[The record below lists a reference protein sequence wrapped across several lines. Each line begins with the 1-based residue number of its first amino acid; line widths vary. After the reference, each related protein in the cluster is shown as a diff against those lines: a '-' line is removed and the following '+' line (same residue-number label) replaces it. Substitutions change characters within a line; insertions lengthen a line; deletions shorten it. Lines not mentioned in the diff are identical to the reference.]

1 MRYGA
6 GLLLTACVLAM
17 AGCPAPPQ
25 PTKDDMVQAR
35 VAVGREH
42 GRAAAESD
50 IRQGILRL
58 KEYPPMPY
66 SLQQMKYIKLLK
78 SEHDIGWMV
87 VPGPPDS
94 KDLRE
99 EVAAYNAL
107 MEAEI
112 ERRFGAGTLQK
123 LREKAEEK

>member
-1 MRYGA
+1 
-6 GLLLTACVLAM
+6 
-17 AGCPAPPQ
+17 
-25 PTKDDMVQAR
+25 
-35 VAVGREH
+35 
-42 GRAAAESD
+42 
-50 IRQGILRL
+50 
-58 KEYPPMPY
+58 
-66 SLQQMKYIKLLK
+66 
-78 SEHDIGWMV
+78 MV

-123 LREKAEEK
+123 LREKAEEKEAK